1 MYSSAHAAAGAAIYL
16 MAPSPALGMA
26 GAFLSHF
33 LLDYLGESAQ
43 GDTKQSA
50 ALELSLLALYMVS
63 ALHADRALELGAV
76 WVLSNLPDLIDK
88 PLRWFFKRPEWFSCH
103 NGKGLFQY
111 KGYKLG
117 YPVRVRLTRDQT
129 LSVNVGATLALSI
142 YLILAR

>member
-16 MAPSPALGMA
+16 MAPHPALGMG

-63 ALHADRALELGAV
+63 AVHAGLALELGAV
-76 WVLSNLPDLIDK
+76 WILSNLPDLIDK
-88 PLRWFFKRPEWFSCH
+88 PLRWFFHRPEWFSCH

-111 KGYKLG
+111 KGRKLG
-117 YPVRVRLTRDQT
+117 YPVRVRLSRDQT
-129 LSVNVGATLALSI
+129 LLVNVSSTILLAL
-142 YLILAR
+142 YLL